1 MRTAVNL
8 PEEPTR
14 RAMVVAGLVVTGVGI
29 WSIWAPPGLRR
40 PIRMAARLAGPALV
54 KPLAVFLTSLGL

>member
-1 MRTAVNL
+1 MHGAMDF
-8 PEEPTR
+8 PQEPTR

-29 WSIWAPPGLRR
+29 WSFWAPPGLRR
-40 PIRMAARLAGPALV
+40 PIRVAARLAGPALI